1 MKTQAKN
8 EFTSYPGKYS
18 TKLTVKEIQ
27 DFFKHIGTDKIK
39 KPTTHI
45 VETENQINVKI
56 MIPGVRKEEIYTDI
70 IDDRLYIYVLPKIEN
85 EPKDQ
90 LKDKEYVNDC
100 LHCEIDLPNE
110 SDTSFIHSHYKDGIL
125 MIRIPK
131 SKDRIKLNNRGIV
144 IY

>member
-1 MKTQAKN
+1 MKTQAIS

-27 DFFKHIGTDKIK
+27 DFFKNIGTDKIK

-85 EPKDQ
+85 ETKDQ